1 MFQHKIPIHLEQQ
14 YHLIAGLT
22 PRQVLLLGCGASL
35 SYTSFT
41 SISSAIPDLWGLAL
55 AIILAIVPAG
65 LSTLTAFFQLRGR
78 GLEQWAMITLLY
90 FISPKILLWSLH
102 EEDEAATTEQEKRK
116 DGEKQH
122 YQGREEW

>member
-14 YHLIAGLT
+14 DHLIAGLT

-41 SISSAIPDLWGLAL
+41 NVSSAIPNLWGSAL

-65 LSTLTAFFQLRGR
+65 LSTFTAFFQLRGR

-90 FISPKILLWSLH
+90 FTSPKILLWSLH

-116 DGEKQH
+116 ESEKQRR
-122 YQGREEW
+122 QEQEEW